1 MSTPLIV
8 IQARTGSARLPG
20 KALLPIHGMAT
31 VVLAA
36 KRAANQGHQVVV
48 ATSVEPSDDALC
60 EVLAEA
66 GIPAVRGPLNNVLQR
81 FLETTRDL
89 DDDDWIIRLTGDN
102 MFPDGSFIAELL
114 EAASESE
121 SPYLGTHSPFD
132 GLPYGMSAE
141 AVTAGALR
149 SVAPDADAAEEEH
162 VTLGVRRR
170 ISSAR
175 FEPRN
180 FPSMNHLRCTMDTFD
195 DYTRLQEVFA
205 RVDDPVNE
213 PWQDL
218 CRILDSLDST
228 PDFRIPFFERNG
240 APRGR
245 MTLGT
250 AQLGL
255 PHYGIANQ
263 TGRPDPDAARR
274 IVATAIDHG
283 VTAIDCAQAYGEA
296 EARLGD
302 ILAGGLGSRCEVYT
316 KLDPLTDLGPD
327 AGPGE
332 VRARVDASVSQSCR
346 NLHRETIDTLRLHRW
361 VHYSAWNGA
370 AWNRLLELHESG
382 VIKALGASVSTV
394 REAIDALG
402 EPCIKRLQIPMN
414 ILDWRWRDEAFLNAV
429 QTRPDVEIDAR
440 SAYLQGLLLSSPDRW
455 PRSNDL
461 DAGAFTSGLD
471 NLVGTLNR
479 SGRDDL
485 CLAYVAAQDVVT
497 SIVIGVETEAQLQA
511 NLALMTKPCLTPNE
525 VAVAVAALPHAPEW
539 LLNPAEWP
547 NN

>member
-1 MSTPLIV
+1 MSNPLIV

-20 KALLPIHGMAT
+20 KALLPIRGIAT
-31 VVLAA
+31 AVLAA

-60 EVLAEA
+60 ETLAEA
-66 GIPAVRGPLNNVLQR
+66 GVPAARGPLNNVLER
-81 FLETTRDL
+81 FLEVTRDM
-89 DDDDWIIRLTGDN
+89 DDNDWIIRLTGDN
-102 MFPDGSFIAELL
+102 VFPDGSFIAELL
-114 EAASESE
+114 EAARQSE

-149 SVAPDADAAEEEH
+149 SVAPGADAAEKEH

-175 FEPRN
+175 FQPRD

-205 RVDDPVNE
+205 RVEDPVRE
-213 PWQDL
+213 PWKEL
-218 CRILDSLDST
+218 CCILDSLDST
-228 PDFRIPFFERNG
+228 PDFRIPFSEHNG

-263 TGRPDPDAARR
+263 DGRPDPDAARR
-274 IVATAIDHG
+274 IVACAIDHG

-296 EARLGD
+296 EERLGE
-302 ILAGGLGSRCEVYT
+302 ILDGGLESQCEVYT

-332 VRARVDASVSQSCR
+332 VRARVDASISQSRR
-346 NLHRETIDTLRLHRW
+346 NLRRETIDTLLLHRW
-361 VHYSAWNGA
+361 EHYSAWSGA
-370 AWNRLLELHESG
+370 VWSRLLELRESG

-394 REAIDALG
+394 REAVAAMD
-402 EPCIKRLQIPMN
+402 EPCIKRMQIPMN
-414 ILDWRWRDEAFLNAV
+414 ILDWRWRDEAFLKAV
-429 QTRPDVEIDAR
+429 QARQDVEIDVR
-440 SAYLQGLLLSSPDRW
+440 SAYLQGLLLSDPDRW
-455 PRSNDL
+455 PRSNEL
-461 DAGAFTSGLD
+461 DAGTFTSGLD
-471 NLVGTLNR
+471 KLVGTLNR
-479 SGRDDL
+479 SDRDDL
-485 CLAYVAAQDVVT
+485 CLAYVAAQSFVT
-497 SIVIGVETEAQLQA
+497 SIVVGVETEAQLQA
-511 NLALMTKPCLTPNE
+511 NLALMTNPCLTDDE
-525 VAVAVAALPHAPEW
+525 VAVADQALPHAPEW